1 MRRPLDVLD
10 HLHRNSRDPM
20 ADIISH
26 RLDRE
31 LEDMVHHQ
39 GHHLPAILLKDTAH
53 NPVILLNNNR
63 SRVTIQVQVDR
74 PQDMDHRSRMVVM
87 AGHRRTLLEAHQ
99 GIHRLARILRH
110 HVATSDVKA
119 LGEIHFS

>member
-1 MRRPLDVLD
+1 
-10 HLHRNSRDPM
+10 M

-26 RLDRE
+26 RLDLE

-53 NPVILLNNNR
+53 NPATLLNNNR
-63 SRVTIQVQVDR
+63 SRVTIQAQVDKR
-74 PQDMDHRSRMVVM
+74 QDMDHRSRMV
-87 AGHRRTLLEAHQ
+87 LEAHQ

-119 LGEIHFS
+119 LGAIHFS